1 MRFNRSKS
9 AFLSG
14 WMSLL
19 LLSACVST
27 EPRELVPTISQ
38 SPEQIVLA
46 GDGGAS
52 EPEVDF
58 GLTATVNE
66 SDSLTNISVLPGIRV
81 RSVSNGGPAD
91 RAGIRAGDVIL
102 SIDGLPSNQP
112 DILDLLALETTD
124 NRSFEFEVRRNTTV
138 FQATVAVQPIRNET
152 LPPVE
157 LYRTDPVLLR
167 AGFTT
172 EHLSG
177 RSGEPLTG
185 ARIVRIFDQSPL
197 LMAGLLEDDVVVAV
211 DEQSIGSAQGLV
223 TMISSNYQAGDR
235 VNLQFLRRGELMNED
250 LRLWH
255 PGTRLSELSIWPLF
269 SYESSLSPDQTR
281 LRVGDLILFSLFQYQ
296 RTGPER
302 EYSVLGIFRAA
313 SGFGELVEE

>member
-1 MRFNRSKS
+1 MRFNRGKS

-102 SIDGLPSNQP
+102 S
-112 DILDLLALETTD
+112 
-124 NRSFEFEVRRNTTV
+124 
-138 FQATVAVQPIRNET
+138 
-152 LPPVE
+152 
-157 LYRTDPVLLR
+157 
-167 AGFTT
+167 
-172 EHLSG
+172 
-177 RSGEPLTG
+177 
-185 ARIVRIFDQSPL
+185 
-197 LMAGLLEDDVVVAV
+197 
-211 DEQSIGSAQGLV
+211 
-223 TMISSNYQAGDR
+223 
-235 VNLQFLRRGELMNED
+235 
-250 LRLWH
+250 
-255 PGTRLSELSIWPLF
+255 
-269 SYESSLSPDQTR
+269 
-281 LRVGDLILFSLFQYQ
+281 
-296 RTGPER
+296 
-302 EYSVLGIFRAA
+302 
-313 SGFGELVEE
+313 